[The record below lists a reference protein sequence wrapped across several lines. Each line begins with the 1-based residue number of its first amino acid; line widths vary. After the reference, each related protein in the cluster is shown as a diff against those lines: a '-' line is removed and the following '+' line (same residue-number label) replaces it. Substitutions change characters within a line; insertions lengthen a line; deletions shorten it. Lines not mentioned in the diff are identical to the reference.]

1 VGASIKQNQQ
11 KSSEDNPLAPE
22 PTPLP
27 PSAPIDEFPGDPR
40 NWALFLDLDGTLIDI
55 ATAPDAVRIPA
66 DLGPLLGVVSR
77 HLNGAVA
84 IVTGRLLSDLD
95 ALFAPLRLPAAGL
108 HGMEWRIRGDAEI
121 AVAQTET
128 VDAVRGTVAR
138 IAASRPGVVL
148 EDKGKALALHY
159 RHAPEHQEWLTTQIE
174 ILLASHPALKAL
186 PGKMVLEI
194 KPAGVNKYTAVRQ
207 LMRHPPFLGRMPVF
221 VGDDVTD
228 QDGFRAA
235 LEAGGLAV
243 AVADRP
249 DEAASLTLAAP
260 MVVRDW
266 LARLAKRL
274 DEETA
279 PEAQARGAAI

>member
-1 VGASIKQNQQ
+1 M
-11 KSSEDNPLAPE
+11 APE
-22 PTPLP
+22 PTALTQP
-27 PSAPIDEFPGDPR
+27 APIDEFPGDPS

-55 ATAPDAVRIPA
+55 AAAPDAVRVPV
-66 DLGPLLGVVSR
+66 DLGPLLGLVSR

-121 AVAQTET
+121 TVAQAEN
-128 VDAVRGTVAR
+128 VDAVRGAVAK
-138 IAASRPGVVL
+138 IAASRPGVLL

-159 RHAPEHQEWLTTQIE
+159 RHAPEQQADLTQEIG

-194 KPAGVNKYTAVRQ
+194 KPAEVSKYTAVRQ
-207 LMRHPPFLGRMPVF
+207 LMRHPPFLGRVPVF

-243 AVADRP
+243 AVAERP

-260 MVVRDW
+260 MAVRDW

-274 DEETA
+274 EQEIA
-279 PEAQARGAAI
+279 PEAQARGASI